1 MRWPGRELICY
12 CMPKKKK
19 KKKSK
24 SIVSWTKTSNSTQ
37 FNGTSKASH
46 CRNVTLPPKY
56 YPKPLSFLR
65 NIRKSEIKTEKR
77 NFFLRAQ
84 DDKKKSFVKRSAFA
98 NIKISI
104 LFRKFVHQQQK
115 KSWTCLFEISFS
127 FIALRRSSK
136 LDETENISNF
146 FFTIAINKI
155 VYASQRNGKLAHFR
169 NFLWFH
175 TCTAGT

>member
-115 KSWTCLFEISFS
+115 KIMDLFVRDLFLFHCFTAIIKIGRNRKYF
-127 FIALRRSSK
+127 K
-136 LDETENISNF
+136 LF
-146 FFTIAINKI
+146 F
-155 VYASQRNGKLAHFR
+155 YHRDQ
-169 NFLWFH
+169 
-175 TCTAGT
+175 